1 MSDLISR
8 SALLK
13 RVESVNGI
21 IVAGPFGDGIEF
33 GIDTAKEWITEAP
46 AVDAVPVVHGRW
58 IEKKRWSMGK
68 WQKWLE
74 CSGCGHQ
81 DHNLN
86 MYEDMPFTAQSN
98 YCPNC
103 GTKMDGGND
112 G

>member
-46 AVDAVPVVHGRW
+46 AVDAVEVVRCRECKWFKPYQKPVEDFDGRCVVHMCETDEPEFCSIGRR
-58 IEKKRWSMGK
+58 K
-68 WQKWLE
+68 
-74 CSGCGHQ
+74 
-81 DHNLN
+81 
-86 MYEDMPFTAQSN
+86 SN
-98 YCPNC
+98 E
-103 GTKMDGGND
+103 
-112 G
+112 